1 MRQLERSR
9 SGKLN
14 FLNYQRSNRKMAI
27 GAIDKTTTRELTK
40 TLQRKEKRSQHKAEP
55 STSGAATLASFSE
68 SDSTSTTDDNSDF
81 EDKTDKNP
89 RRTNLLRLP
98 SVALACDRSRVSD
111 RTAASIVSATLQD
124 TGIISSKDASEIV
137 DPSKFRRKKKRET

>member
-1 MRQLERSR
+1 
-9 SGKLN
+9 
-14 FLNYQRSNRKMAI
+14 MAI
-27 GAIDKTTTRELTK
+27 GAIDKTTTKELTK

-124 TGIISSKDASEIV
+124 IGIISFKEASEIV
-137 DPSKFRRKKKRET
+137 DRSKIRQGRRKKET